1 MIRFRFPLSWLV
13 LPLLAC
19 LSFIAVGEPLDGA
32 AQALHLIGYIGADYP
47 ATVADGQVV
56 DAGEYQEQLE

>member
-19 LSFIAVGEPLDGA
+19 LSFLAVGEPLDGA
-32 AQALHLIGYIGADYP
+32 A
-47 ATVADGQVV
+47 
-56 DAGEYQEQLE
+56 